1 MYNRA
6 VLLVLLLSVVWS
18 LSWPLI
24 KYATF
29 YFGPVSIVVARMAIA
44 GAALA
49 LFLAINGKRLPW
61 PPATW
66 LPVLPIAILGTAIP
80 YSLVAYGQLHVP
92 SGLSAVLV
100 GTMPVWTVLLTHFF
114 SGGARAGER
123 LNVVKLIGALC
134 GLAGIVLLV
143 GPTALEGARM
153 ALLGELALIA
163 AALCWAI
170 GTIYTSFVKSVTP
183 DQSATL
189 SAIMAAVLMAPLAG
203 AFELPPMRDI
213 PWQAYAALASLGL
226 IATAFGTLLMF
237 RIIANHGPTIV
248 SMVMYLNPALALCWG
263 ALFFDESLELRH
275 FAAFGLILGAL
286 WLIDRGRKIALAR
299 ARPAAAAGE

>member
-44 GAALA
+44 GGALCIYMR
-49 LFLAINGKRLPW
+49 LQGKTLPW
-61 PPATW
+61 PPRTW
-66 LPVLPIAILGTAIP
+66 LPLLPIAILGTALP
-80 YSLVAYGQLHVP
+80 YTLVAYGQLHVA

-114 SGGARAGER
+114 SSGARAGER
-123 LNVVKLIGALC
+123 LNLVKLLGAAC
-134 GLAGIVLLV
+134 GLGGIVLLV
-143 GPTALEGARM
+143 GPTALGGASA
-153 ALLGELALIA
+153 ALLGELALVA

-183 DQSATL
+183 DQSATM
-189 SAIMAAVLMAPLAG
+189 SALLAAVMLLPVAGAWELPLA
-203 AFELPPMRDI
+203 ADI
-213 PWQAYAALASLGL
+213 PWQAIVALLCLGL

-237 RIIANHGPTIV
+237 RIIAQHGPTIV

-263 ALFFDESLELRH
+263 ALFFGETLQLRH

-286 WLIDRGRKIALAR
+286 WLIDRGRRIALAR
-299 ARPAAAAGE
+299 AHPAVAVGK

>member
-1 MYNRA
+1 MNRA
-6 VLLVLLLSVVWS
+6 VALVMLLSVIWS

-29 YFGPVSIVVARMAIA
+29 FFGPLTIVVVRMAIA
-44 GAALA
+44 GVALA
-49 LFLAINGKRLPW
+49 IFLRVQGKSLPW

-66 LPVLPIAILGTAIP
+66 LPLLPIAIFGNALP
-80 YSLVAYGQLHVP
+80 YSLVAYGQLEVP

-114 SGGARAGER
+114 SSGSRAGER
-123 LNVVKLIGALC
+123 LNGMKILGALS

-143 GPTALEGARM
+143 GPTALDGM
-153 ALLGELALIA
+153 SSALLAELALLF

-170 GTIYTSFVKSVTP
+170 GTIYTSFVKSIPP
-183 DQSATL
+183 DQSATMTAL
-189 SAIMAAVLMAPLAG
+189 LAALFMLPLAG
-203 AFELPPMRDI
+203 AWELPLPQDVPR
-213 PWQAYAALASLGL
+213 QAVAALVALGL

-237 RIIANHGPTIV
+237 RIIAQHGPTIV

-263 ALFFDESLELRH
+263 ALFFGETLRERH
-275 FAAFGLILGAL
+275 FAAFVLILAAL
-286 WLIDRGRKIALAR
+286 WLINRGRRIALAR
-299 ARPAAAAGE
+299 AAPAE